1 MTSTLR
7 YVATT
12 IMSPAVQEY
21 CRNKGIIFVEAADA
35 ASGMIKVASDPSIN
49 GDKNILSLPFGSA
62 FGSVNTT

>member
-1 MTSTLR
+1 MTFTLR

-49 GDKNILSLPFGSA
+49 GNILSLPFGSA